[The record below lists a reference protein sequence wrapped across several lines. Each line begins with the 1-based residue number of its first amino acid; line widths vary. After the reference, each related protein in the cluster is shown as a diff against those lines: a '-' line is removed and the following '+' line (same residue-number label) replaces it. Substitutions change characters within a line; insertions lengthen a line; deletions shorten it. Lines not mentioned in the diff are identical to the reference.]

1 MIEPSLAR
9 RPTDEYQK
17 EIPVIVILTEYEG
30 SHYLYQMENELRL
43 STSTSTGLLA
53 NQNMYNSNQ
62 LNFTD
67 VVARL
72 ISPYLRPDSNLGAL
86 SSAVF
91 YHYYTEYMQ
100 RHNGITNKQ
109 IFDQE
114 AFTITANVSLLRI
127 DKLAALFGQIF
138 KSQYSLQSLRSKL
151 LGSPRER
158 IAANRSVKIA
168 PRRSS
173 LFGVHLFGANFMC
186 IFDFK
191 FLILN
196 F

>member
-1 MIEPSLAR
+1 MKIYFTLLCEHHPLKNLLLDALIHFDLFPLFLFPFDCSGCVDRFRTA
-9 RPTDEYQK
+9 PDEYQK

-53 NQNMYNSNQ
+53 NQNMYSSNQ

-91 YHYYTEYMQ
+91 YQYYTEYLQ

-114 AFTITANVSLLRI
+114 AFTITASVSR
-127 DKLAALFGQIF
+127 F
-138 KSQYSLQSLRSKL
+138 
-151 LGSPRER
+151 
-158 IAANRSVKIA
+158 
-168 PRRSS
+168 
-173 LFGVHLFGANFMC
+173 C
-186 IFDFK
+186 I
-191 FLILN
+191 
-196 F
+196 

>member
-1 MIEPSLAR
+1 MSIAWPSDRMALIRIAFER
-9 RPTDEYQK
+9 RPPPTADEYQK

-30 SHYLYQMENELRL
+30 SHYLYQMESELRL

-53 NQNMYNSNQ
+53 NRNMYSSNQ

-91 YHYYTEYMQ
+91 YHYYTEYLQ

-114 AFTITANVSLLRI
+114 AFTITASVSRFRLYNLVLRI
-127 DKLAALFGQIF
+127 DRSRLFMQG
-138 KSQYSLQSLRSKL
+138 LRSKL
-151 LGSPRER
+151 FGER
-158 IAANRSVKIA
+158 LASAWRAKCSRIDPFRAVRFNRSV
-168 PRRSS
+168 S
-173 LFGVHLFGANFMC
+173 LAQ
-186 IFDFK
+186 
-191 FLILN
+191 
-196 F
+196 